1 MRTKQRSLKSS
12 RNRICMQLDPEWMHL
27 VLWARPCF
35 SFSIQNHLKPTRSWN
50 GSKISDGRFLKHKT
64 KQKKKWF
71 CQHLALPTAQA
82 SDHGTWPLPTEK
94 WRIGFYFNAQ
104 SPNYVDFW
112 CCAGLFCFCIW
123 ALSCVILNSCS
134 NSRHIKLDLFMDGP
148 LYQQRTVTQAV
159 GLKDQ
164 SLGDFSEEAPHSWI
178 TDRIGSSLKSHW
190 THNLSTVSTVSMTQW
205 HWHRPNGK
213 CRWAESIG

>member
-1 MRTKQRSLKSS
+1 MEAKYLMDVSLNK
-12 RNRICMQLDPEWMHL
+12 
-27 VLWARPCF
+27 
-35 SFSIQNHLKPTRSWN
+35 
-50 GSKISDGRFLKHKT
+50 
-64 KQKKKWF
+64 KQKDWF

-82 SDHGTWPLPTEK
+82 SDCGTWPLPTEK

-112 CCAGLFCFCIW
+112 CCAVLFCFCIW

-134 NSRHIKLDLFMDGP
+134 NSRHIELDLFMDGP

-159 GLKDQ
+159 RLKDQ
-164 SLGDFSEEAPHSWI
+164 SLGDFSEEAPHGWT
-178 TDRIGSSLKSHW
+178 TDRIWSSLKSHW
-190 THNLSTVSTVSMTQW
+190 THNLSTVSTVLMTQW